1 MKFHARIAFASLFIP
16 AIIAGTASAQMMAQL
31 WSQQC
36 ASCHDASGGGVAP
49 VKTLLTTDLSHQE
62 TDRRFFDAIKSGTKE
77 LKDHAFGEG
86 SPTNLDNTK
95 VWGLVN
101 HLRELQARA
110 LRKQNK
116 AMKPDANGMCKTS
129 LLTYQAETV
138 VKDGLRTPW
147 SVEFVSTGALKGM
160 MLITERSG
168 TIKMRRLDSD
178 ASPLIDIEGLPTVR
192 DNGQGGLM
200 DIALHPNFTANG
212 WIYLSFADEELKEA
226 NGKTN
231 NLGMTKIVR
240 GKILFENNAARWT
253 EQQTIFEA
261 KREHYL
267 PGGVHFGSKFA
278 FDPKD
283 PTILFF
289 AIGER
294 GHQDMAQDVTR
305 PNGKVFRV
313 KDDGSIPKDNPFVGV
328 KDAYEAIWSY
338 GHRNPQGLTF
348 DLDGNLW
355 DTEHAPRGGDELN
368 LVKKGLNYGWPLV
381 SFGINYSGQAFR
393 TPWVETTPKLDP
405 ATKIEMPRLRWMPS
419 IAACGL
425 CVVDAAKFPAWK
437 GDLLA
442 GGLAGQCVDRVRIK
456 DGNVEQERVFEGMG
470 RVRDVVNGPDGAIY
484 IVLNGPDRVVRLVPG
499 EEKPTRNLGVDGQAG
514 GK

>member
-1 MKFHARIAFASLFIP
+1 MKTHARVAFAS
-16 AIIAGTASAQMMAQL
+16 IIASTIFAGTASAQMMAQV
-31 WSQQC
+31 WNQQC

-49 VKTLLTTDLSHQE
+49 VKTLLESALSYQD
-62 TDRRFFDAIKSGTKE
+62 TDRRFFDSIKSGMKDV
-77 LKDHAFGEG
+77 KDHAFGEG
-86 SPTNLDNTK
+86 SPANLDNTK

-110 LRKQNK
+110 LRKQVK
-116 AMKPDANGMCKTS
+116 QMKPDGNGLCKTS
-129 LLTYQAETV
+129 LLTYKAETV
-138 VKDGLRTPW
+138 VKDGLDTPW
-147 SVEFVSTGALKGM
+147 SVEFVTTGAMKGM
-160 MLITERSG
+160 MLITERAG

-178 ASPLIDIEGLPTVR
+178 TSKLIDIEGLPKVR
-192 DNGQGGLM
+192 NNGQGGLM
-200 DIALHPNFTANG
+200 DIALHPLFTTNG
-212 WIYLSFADEELKEA
+212 WIYLSFADEELKES

-231 NLGMTKIVR
+231 SLGMTKIVR
-240 GKILFENNAARWT
+240 GKIVFDESGARWT

-278 FDPKD
+278 FDPND

-289 AIGER
+289 GIGER

-305 PNGKVFRV
+305 PNGKIHRV
-313 KDDGSIPKDNPFVGV
+313 KDDGSIPKDNPFFGV
-328 KDAYEAIWSY
+328 KNAYESIWSY

-348 DLDGNLW
+348 DLEGNLW

-381 SFGINYSGQAFR
+381 SYGINYSGAAFQS
-393 TPWVETTPKLDP
+393 PWVETTPKLDP
-405 ATKIEMPRLRWMPS
+405 GTKIEMPHLRWMPS

-425 CVVDAAKFPAWK
+425 CVVDAAKFPHWK

-442 GGLAGQCVDRVRIK
+442 GGLAGNCVDRVRIK
-456 DGNVEQERVFEGMG
+456 DGNVEQERIFEGMG

-484 IVLNGPDRVVRLVPG
+484 IVTNGPDRVVRLVPG
-499 EEKPTRNLGVDGQAG
+499 EAKPIRNLGVDG
-514 GK
+514 K

>member
-1 MKFHARIAFASLFIP
+1 MKIHVAFASLFVP
-16 AIIAGTASAQMMAQL
+16 AILAGTASAQMMAQI
-31 WSQQC
+31 WNQQC
-36 ASCHDASGGGVAP
+36 ASCHDNSGSGVAP
-49 VKTLLTTDLSHQE
+49 VKTLLESALAYQD
-62 TDRRFFDAIKSGTKE
+62 TDRRFFDAIKNGMKDV
-77 LKDHAFGEG
+77 KDHAFGEG

-110 LRKQNK
+110 LRKQVK
-116 AMKPDANGMCKTS
+116 AMKPDGNGLCKTS
-129 LLTYQAETV
+129 LLTYKAETV
-138 VKDGLRTPW
+138 VKDGLDTPW
-147 SVEFVSTGALKGM
+147 SVEFVTTGAMKGM
-160 MLITERSG
+160 MLITERPG

-178 ASPLIDIEGLPTVR
+178 TSKLIDIEGLPKVR
-192 DNGQGGLM
+192 NNGQGGLM
-200 DIALHPNFTANG
+200 DIALHPNFAENG
-212 WIYLSFADEELKEA
+212 WIYLSFADEEPKES
-226 NGKTN
+226 NGKKN
-231 NLGMTKIVR
+231 SLGMTKIVR
-240 GKILFENNAARWT
+240 GKILFDESGARWT

-267 PGGVHFGSKFA
+267 GGGVHFGSKFA

-294 GHQDMAQDVTR
+294 GHQDMAQDLTR
-305 PNGKVFRV
+305 PNGKVHRV
-313 KDDGSIPKDNPFVGV
+313 KDDGSIPKDNPFVGI
-328 KDAYEAIWSY
+328 KDAYESIWSY

-348 DLDGNLW
+348 DLEGNLW

-381 SFGINYSGQAFR
+381 SYGINYSGAAFQ

-442 GGLAGQCVDRVRIK
+442 GGLAGNCVDRVRIK

-484 IVLNGPDRVVRLVPG
+484 IVLNGPDRVVRLVPS
-499 EEKPTRNLGVDGQAG
+499 EEKPSRTLGVDG
-514 GK
+514 K

>member
-1 MKFHARIAFASLFIP
+1 MKTHARVAFAALFVP
-16 AIIAGTASAQMMAQL
+16 AILASTASAQMMAQV
-31 WSQQC
+31 WNQQC
-36 ASCHDASGGGVAP
+36 ASCHDASGGGKAP
-49 VKTLLTTDLSHQE
+49 VKTLLEASLSNQE
-62 TDRRFFDAIKSGTKE
+62 TDRRFFDSIKGGIKGVENHT
-77 LKDHAFGEG
+77 FGEG
-86 SPTNLDNTK
+86 STANLDNTK

-110 LRKQNK
+110 LRKK
-116 AMKPDANGMCKTS
+116 VKPMKPDATGLCTTS
-129 LLTYQAETV
+129 LLTYKAETV
-138 VKDGLRTPW
+138 VKDGLETPW
-147 SVEFVSTGALKGM
+147 SVEFVTAGAMKGM
-160 MLITERSG
+160 MLITERAG
-168 TIKMRRLDSD
+168 TIKMRRLVDSTGK
-178 ASPLIDIEGLPTVR
+178 LIDVAGLPKVR
-192 DNGQGGLM
+192 NNGQGGLM
-200 DIALHPNFTANG
+200 DIALHPLFATNG
-212 WIYLSFADEELKEA
+212 WIYLSFADEELKES
-226 NGKTN
+226 NGKKN
-231 NLGMTKIVR
+231 SLGMTKVVR
-240 GKILFENNAARWT
+240 GKIVPSATGARWT

-267 PGGVHFGSKFA
+267 PAGVHFGSKFA
-278 FDPKD
+278 FDPND

-289 AIGER
+289 GIGEH

-305 PNGKVFRV
+305 PNGKVHRV
-313 KDDGSIPKDNPFVGV
+313 KDDGSIPMDNPFYGV
-328 KDAYEAIWSY
+328 KNAYESIWSY

-348 DLDGNLW
+348 DLEGNLW

-381 SFGINYSGQAFR
+381 SYGINYSGAAFR

-405 ATKIEMPRLRWMPS
+405 ATKIEMPHLRWMPS

-425 CVVDAAKFPAWK
+425 CVVDAAKFPQWK

-456 DGNVEQERVFEGMG
+456 DGKVEQERVFEGMG

-484 IVLNGPDRVVRLVPG
+484 IVLNGPDRVVRLVPA
-499 EEKPTRNLGVDGQAG
+499 EATPATS